1 METHKPDVVIVGGG
15 VIGLMSAYELTR
27 AGAAVSVLEKGRL
40 PTGSS
45 YGNAGLIVPSHLQ
58 PLCSAANVKE
68 GLRHL
73 LNPTGPFSIG
83 FSPDP
88 QRLVWLGRFVRHS
101 TAAHGR
107 YAVGIYRALADRS
120 LELHDALARVA
131 DSAYEYARDGLLCL
145 YETHKA
151 LKAAAM
157 DAEELSRVGRP
168 AQVLN
173 AREVREWVPAVGS
186 SIIGGVLQK
195 PDGRLNPMAFITWLA
210 SQVRQSGGRILEET
224 EVYGASWAGHAVT
237 ALKTTKG
244 SVKADQFVL
253 AAGAWTGRLAAMLGC
268 RLPVEAA
275 KGFSIT
281 YEKPAE
287 TPSLP
292 LLLEEARVAVTPFAD
307 ALRLAGVLELCG
319 LDDRLSARRIDAM
332 ERDLM
337 RILPG
342 LGSLH
347 VKEIWRGFRPCT
359 PDGLPC
365 IGRLHRPHNV
375 VVAAGH
381 ATKGIFLAP
390 VTGSMVAS
398 VLSGDGAYRNLLTAL
413 NPHRSQWAPSAR
425 RNLEAQALSAAGPCP

>member
-1 METHKPDVVIVGGG
+1 MGYSCMKKDQRMEAHQSDVVIVGGG
-15 VIGLMSAYELTR
+15 VMGLMSAYELTR
-27 AGAAVSVLEKGRL
+27 AGAAVTVLDKGRL

-83 FSPDP
+83 LSANP
-88 QRLVWLGRFVRHS
+88 QRFVWLGRFVRCS
-101 TAAHGR
+101 TAVHER
-107 YAVGIYRALADRS
+107 YAVGLYKELADRS

-131 DSAYEYARDGLLCL
+131 DSAYEYARNGLLCL
-145 YETHKA
+145 YETRKA
-151 LKAAAM
+151 MQAAAK

-168 AQVLN
+168 AQVLD
-173 AREVREWVPAVGS
+173 AREVRERVPAVGS
-186 SIIGGVLQK
+186 SVIGGVLQK

-210 SQVRQSGGRILEET
+210 SQVRQSGGHILEET

-237 ALKTTKG
+237 ALQTTKG

-253 AAGAWTGRLAAMLGC
+253 AAGAWTGRLAAMFGC
-268 RLPVEAA
+268 RLPVEGA

-281 YEKPAE
+281 YEKPTE
-287 TPSLP
+287 SPSLP
-292 LLLEEARVAVTPFAD
+292 LLLEDARMAVTPFAG

-319 LDDRLSARRIDAM
+319 LDDRLSARRIEAM
-332 ERDLM
+332 ERDLK

-342 LGSLH
+342 LGPLH

-359 PDGLPC
+359 PDGLPF
-365 IGRLHRPHNV
+365 IGRLHRPRN
-375 VVAAGH
+375 VVAATGH

-390 VTGSMVAS
+390 VTGSMVTS
-398 VLSGDGAYRNLLTAL
+398 VLVGDGAYRDLLTAL
-413 NPHRSQWAPSAR
+413 NPQR
-425 RNLEAQALSAAGPCP
+425 